1 MLLTPLSLTR
11 FRAPSTVR
19 RAVPS
24 PGVGTQFFILALAQ
38 LLLGGI
44 GTFYPYN
51 RGAMKTS
58 IVIIYVLTCCASRP
72 LLRCASETGHGG

>member
-1 MLLTPLSLTR
+1 MRVRAPSSGWPLHMLPLSL
-11 FRAPSTVR
+11 
-19 RAVPS
+19 
-24 PGVGTQFFILALAQ
+24 GVGTQFFILALAQ

-58 IVIIYVLTCCASRP
+58 IVIIYVLTCCTFPTNACVLMTARNY
-72 LLRCASETGHGG
+72 